1 MSRETEIKR
10 GIVLAGGGAR
20 GAYEAGVLAYIF
32 EELPKEIIR
41 PSMFNIFCGSSAG
54 AIHACYLAGTSHIPG
69 NDIDRLLDFWRD
81 MRIENMLRL
90 GATDMLRLPLDIRA
104 LLNAKPNK
112 RGIFINSG

>member
-41 PSMFNIFCGSSAG
+41 PSMFNIFCGSSAA
-54 AIHACYLAGTSHIPG
+54 AIHACY
-69 NDIDRLLDFWRD
+69 
-81 MRIENMLRL
+81 
-90 GATDMLRLPLDIRA
+90 
-104 LLNAKPNK
+104 
-112 RGIFINSG
+112 